1 MFRTFF
7 KMQGNIKEYYRLAFL
22 MLSLKNVVEM
32 ESWGEVLLKV
42 LDSFTFSELECVND
56 KRRGKGR

>member
-1 MFRTFF
+1 
-7 KMQGNIKEYYRLAFL
+7 MQGNIKEYYRLAFL